1 MAAGSATVTVRVVLD
16 EDQLVRL
23 RAHRSAALE
32 ESIELVAHILGKE
45 PSQVPIARALQ
56 VAEFIA
62 AGGDY
67 DTEAAMATVEPV
79 EVPDEGLDAP
89 VWVNDGPCACR
100 KCEEPTQR
108 PLEAGDVVQ
117 VPGDVGPWRVVAYLD
132 QGFWLLKCLDHD
144 GAHVKAKHASYL
156 ERL

>member
-1 MAAGSATVTVRVVLD
+1 MAAGSSTVTVRVVLD
-16 EDQLVRL
+16 EGDLRRL

-45 PSQVPIARALQ
+45 PSQVPIARAVQ

-79 EVPDEGLDAP
+79 EVARVQDFDLDAP

-100 KCEEPTQR
+100 KCEEPSIVV
-108 PLEAGDVVQ
+108 GDLVARKSEPDRVY
-117 VPGDVGPWRVVAYLD
+117 RVVELGSTRVALVRPIGHVGHTVLVELD
-132 QGFWLLKCLDHD
+132 Q
-144 GAHVKAKHASYL
+144 L